1 MLGGS
6 LVCEQDWH
14 KLVKSSNAQTNPPLR
29 KGKVGRPRR
38 SRDWDGPRLGRP
50 PKVKRPPV
58 GIDETPSTRT
68 AATTPAALLDDLELT
83 AQRNLALA
91 RLNSSPLPP
100 IQTNHMNNASN
111 NSVANGPNNVGPN
124 SVTEQS
130 LYSHLYGKEMG
141 LMRKLSNIDEYPN
154 HAARN
159 YQQLLQHSEGIL
171 PPGAAHTM
179 QQNFSGHPHAAKFNQ
194 FNYPNPGGLLKPC
207 YDYAS
212 QQQQAA
218 AAAAAVAQQHHLQS
232 HQNTASGTGSNAT
245 PTSNQQMKK
254 EMFNLSGS
262 NGADLYTSP
271 PSTSSGSVASQAS
284 TAGANGATNTT
295 ASSMANGGSAGNGS
309 LAFMNLHQS
318 SSAAAAA
325 VAAAMYANHFNT
337 NGTGGSGGL
346 SKMDNGD
353 SLADFNPMRNV
364 GGGNPLSN
372 GPPNNNNGSNNLIKS
387 ADSVLMAR
395 SSIMNNLNNN
405 LNKIEPN
412 TDTTLNDNNNNPHNH
427 HHQQQQGHNHLSSH
441 QQQHH
446 GGGHHPFHHQMN
458 PLGGGNGGVAT
469 GPGNNDDD
477 NDKLSSP
484 LTGTSSLTNTD
495 LNDPE
500 NEGNDDGYT
509 IL

>member
-1 MLGGS
+1 M
-6 LVCEQDWH
+6 
-14 KLVKSSNAQTNPPLR
+14 
-29 KGKVGRPRR
+29 
-38 SRDWDGPRLGRP
+38 
-50 PKVKRPPV
+50 

-100 IQTNHMNNASN
+100 IQTNHMNNANS
-111 NSVANGPNNVGPN
+111 NSVANGPNNVGPAG
-124 SVTEQS
+124 VTEQS

-154 HAARN
+154 HAARS
-159 YQQLLQHSEGIL
+159 YQQLLQHSDGIL
-171 PPGAAHTM
+171 PPGAGHPM
-179 QQNFSGHPHAAKFNQ
+179 QQNFTGHPHAAKFNQ

-212 QQQQAA
+212 QQQQQQAA
-218 AAAAAVAQQHHLQS
+218 ATQQHHLQS
-232 HQNTASGTGSNAT
+232 HQNAASGTANNAT

-271 PSTSSGSVASQAS
+271 PSTSSGSVAS
-284 TAGANGATNTT
+284 TGATNTT
-295 ASSMANGGSAGNGS
+295 ASSMANGNTGNGNS

-318 SSAAAAA
+318 SSAAAAAA

-337 NGTGGSGGL
+337 NGTGASGGGGVGGL

-364 GGGNPLSN
+364 GGN
-372 GPPNNNNGSNNLIKS
+372 GPPNNGSNNLIKS

-427 HHQQQQGHNHLSSH
+427 HQGHNHLASH

-446 GGGHHPFHHQMN
+446 GGSGGHHPFGHHHQM
-458 PLGGGNGGVAT
+458 GGGAGGVAT

-484 LTGTSSLTNTD
+484 LTGTSSLTNPD

>member
-1 MLGGS
+1 M
-6 LVCEQDWH
+6 
-14 KLVKSSNAQTNPPLR
+14 
-29 KGKVGRPRR
+29 
-38 SRDWDGPRLGRP
+38 
-50 PKVKRPPV
+50 

-68 AATTPAALLDDLELT
+68 AATAPAALLDDLEIT

-100 IQTNHMNNASN
+100 IQTNHMNNPGN
-111 NSVANGPNNVGPN
+111 NSVTNGPNNVGPN
-124 SVTEQS
+124 NTTEQS

-154 HAARN
+154 HAARS
-159 YQQLLQHSEGIL
+159 YQQLLQHSDGIL
-171 PPGAAHTM
+171 PPGAAHPM
-179 QQNFSGHPHAAKFNQ
+179 QQNFAGHPHAAKFNQ

-218 AAAAAVAQQHHLQS
+218 AVVAQQHQLQS
-232 HQNTASGTGSNAT
+232 HQNTASGTTSNAT

-262 NGADLYTSP
+262 NGADLYTPP
-271 PSTSSGSVASQAS
+271 PSTSSGSVASQGS
-284 TAGANGATNTT
+284 TGANAATNTT
-295 ASSMANGGSAGNGS
+295 ASMANGSAGNGS

-346 SKMDNGD
+346 PKMDNGD

-364 GGGNPLSN
+364 GSAGNPMSN
-372 GPPNNNNGSNNLIKS
+372 GPPNNGSNNLIKS

-427 HHQQQQGHNHLSSH
+427 HHQQQGHNHLGSH
-441 QQQHH
+441 QQHH
-446 GGGHHPFHHQMN
+446 GGGGGGGHHPFHHQMSS
-458 PLGGGNGGVAT
+458 LAGGNGGVAT

-495 LNDPE
+495 LNDPD